1 TLTNSNNAV
10 ATLAK
15 DGSGSLAFT
24 QAGALTVG
32 TVDGVSG
39 LFASSVDL
47 RLSSGDLTLA
57 QPVIATGTGNAVVLS
72 TPAAFLNNA
81 GANGVQASAGRWLI
95 YSASPADNTFG
106 GLVSGQAA
114 LWDRT
119 IATQAP
125 GSVSPSGNRYLF
137 ALSPE
142 LSVEALLTDSKTYGD
157 TYLFPGNPVRDS
169 DYALSGFVDAA
180 LYGHVFEQDDAAS
193 IGLSGAPEL
202 SSTGA
207 VDTAAVGTY
216 SVAIAQGTLAN
227 SAGYTFA
234 DFVSGGQLTVTARQL
249 TVIA

>member
-1 TLTNSNNAV
+1 IIGNATAGNLTVNASTFTDPLRLITAGNLALNGALDTGANRLALIVDGSASQSAAIRAGSLRLGGNGNFTLTNSNNAV

-24 QAGALTVG
+24 QAGALTIG

-142 LSVEALLTDSKTYGD
+142 
-157 TYLFPGNPVRDS
+157 
-169 DYALSGFVDAA
+169 
-180 LYGHVFEQDDAAS
+180 
-193 IGLSGAPEL
+193 
-202 SSTGA
+202 
-207 VDTAAVGTY
+207 
-216 SVAIAQGTLAN
+216 
-227 SAGYTFA
+227 
-234 DFVSGGQLTVTARQL
+234 
-249 TVIA
+249 